1 MAFKTKTPKLAA
13 APGPSKAPPT
23 AKEKEHA
30 AKLPAMFEEPEPA
43 APPPPKPPVA
53 KRLSQRADGS
63 AEILLDSGKRIIIEA
78 AEMKAIASL
87 YKPVPVTE

>member
-13 APGPSKAPPT
+13 APSKAPPT

-53 KRLSQRADGS
+53 KRLSQRADGT